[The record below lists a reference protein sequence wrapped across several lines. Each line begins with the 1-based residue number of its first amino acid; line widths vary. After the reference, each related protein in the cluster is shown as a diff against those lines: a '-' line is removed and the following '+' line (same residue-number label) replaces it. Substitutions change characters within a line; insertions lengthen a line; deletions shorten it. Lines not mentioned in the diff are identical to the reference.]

1 MKKFGTFQ
9 GVFVPSYEAILGTV
23 LFIILPGLVGAM
35 GFWRMAFIVVLA
47 NTLTLATSFSI
58 ADCTTN
64 LENVGAGGMYAIS
77 KRSLGRAFGGSIG
90 IQLFLAQASCIG
102 FYVLGFATALQPIL
116 IQIPYIQHLV
126 DQWRLTVLGQKQIIA
141 TMIAV
146 IAFSSAIIGADFI
159 VKIQMVIFGI
169 LSVSVVT
176 ILISPLLNIRLNS
189 ESVFSVIPQ
198 LEKIKAS
205 ADSLGGFWAAFII
218 FFPAVTGIDAGVGM
232 SGNLKYPRKSLSKGT
247 FLAIGITFIVYLAVT
262 FTFSLIESSYIQPV
276 GDTFPYILAIFT
288 FKAAPFVFFMILAGI
303 LFASGSSALSYF
315 MTAPRT
321 SQALAKDSILP
332 RFLSFMGNDFTK
344 KGHEPR
350 LATIVVFFIVLIVT
364 WAGDV
369 KFASLIVGICFLL
382 VYGWVNLAAF
392 LERISGNPSF
402 RPTSKGHWAISLY
415 GFTICM
421 VVISLFDIWIGMSLI
436 ASQII
441 MFLLLLK
448 FKTKNRLEGVWWG
461 LLFSTLNW
469 GFKRMRR
476 IIQGSKNWRP
486 IVSVFCMA
494 DKEDES
500 ESTLDMGRRI
510 SSYQGLTMVHVLK
523 PQKSIGP
530 EYFIP
535 EGSQIV
541 ESTDDDFDSAI
552 LSILQASVPG
562 GFQTNTALL
571 PLDPRIN
578 NINVIERIIYMQKN
592 VLLYKHGIL
601 RDPDSKRIDIWWK
614 GEENGNLMALLSYI
628 INRSDRREKKPEKHV
643 RLIRKLFK
651 GEEREKA
658 ENDLHLLLYNA
669 RLGGEVLIL
678 DEDEKPIDKSIEEQS
693 SDALLIMMGMPGKK
707 GGKVVR
713 LFSLNKLFFSRELE
727 KFRNLPPLL
736 FVKAYRTMD
745 LFE

>member
-23 LFIILPGLVGAM
+23 LFILLPGLVGAM
-35 GFWRMAFIVVLA
+35 GFWEMAIIVILA
-47 NTLTLATSFSI
+47 NTLTLSTSFSI

-116 IQIPYIQHLV
+116 ITIPDIQQLV
-126 DQWRLTVLGQKQIIA
+126 VQLEISVLMQKQIIA
-141 TMIAV
+141 SV
-146 IAFSSAIIGADFI
+146 IALIAFISAIIGADFI
-159 VKIQMVIFGI
+159 VNIQMIIFLI
-169 LSVSVVT
+169 LSVSVIT
-176 ILISPLLNIRLNS
+176 IFVSPLLNIQLNS
-189 ESVFSVIPQ
+189 ESVFSTAPH
-198 LEKIKAS
+198 LERVKAS
-205 ADSLGGFWAAFII
+205 ADALGGFWKAFII

-232 SGNLKYPRKSLSKGT
+232 SGNLRYPRKSLSKGT
-247 FLAIGITFIVYLAVT
+247 FFAIGITFIVYLAVT
-262 FTFSLIESSYIQPV
+262 FTFSLIKSSYMQPV
-276 GDTFPYILAIFT
+276 GSTYPYILDIFT
-288 FKAAPFVFFMILAGI
+288 FKAAPLVFIIILAGI

-321 SQALAKDSILP
+321 AQALAKDSILP
-332 RFLSFMGNDFTK
+332 RSLSFLRKDFTQ
-344 KGHEPR
+344 KGLEPR

-364 WAGDV
+364 WVGDV
-369 KFASLIVGICFLL
+369 DVASLIVGICFLL

-415 GFTICM
+415 GFIICM
-421 VVISLFDIWIGMSLI
+421 VVISLFNLWIGLSLI

-441 MFLLLLK
+441 IFLFLLK
-448 FKTKNRLEGVWWG
+448 FKARNRLEGVWWG

-476 IIQGSKNWRP
+476 IIQGTKNWRP

-510 SSYQGLTMVHVLK
+510 SSYQGLTMVNVLK
-523 PQKSIGP
+523 PRNSAGP

-535 EGSQIV
+535 EGSQII
-541 ESTDDDFDSAI
+541 ESPDDNFDSAI

-571 PLDPRIN
+571 PLDTRIN
-578 NINVIERIIYMQKN
+578 NINVIELIINMQKN
-592 VLLYKHGIL
+592 VLLYKHGII
-601 RDPDSKRIDIWWK
+601 RDPDSRRIDIWWK

-628 INRSDRREKKPEKHV
+628 MNRSDRREKKSEKHV

-651 GEEREKA
+651 GEERAKA
-658 ENDLHLLLYNA
+658 EHDLNRLLYNA
-669 RLGGEVLIL
+669 RLGGEVLII
-678 DEDEKPIDKSIEEQS
+678 DEDDKPIDKTIEEHS
-693 SDALLIMMGMPGKK
+693 ADAILIMMGMPGEK

-713 LFSLNKLFFSRELE
+713 LFSLNKLFFAKELE